1 MRVLFPIDKVSTP
14 SNLRELS
21 NAFSDKEDTKYFA
34 FFLSEKKNGN
44 KNADS
49 RETVLGKAETQVI
62 WQAEAERL
70 QMNLDF
76 IDPKFSSS
84 LTSTSC
90 LFADLLIVGSTDE
103 EALDFIRKKIS
114 SDTTTRLGCAVC
126 ITSEALQTVGEIFI
140 LVDYDYSVAIALK
153 SFVQLFLQL
162 FKNRKI
168 TIVTTSPSNEE
179 QIAFEQ
185 NLVNFVKE
193 YSTDVGIVPI
203 GSGKGCEHM
212 LKLAEKVE
220 HPLVIMGRSIREILN
235 EKTIQNEKNK
245 LSFYYFD

>member
-44 KNADS
+44 KIPDS
-49 RETVLGKAETQVI
+49 RETVLEKAETQVI

-76 IDPKFSSS
+76 IDPKSSTI
-84 LTSTSC
+84 TSTSC
-90 LFADLLIVGSTDE
+90 FFADLLVVGSADD
-103 EALDFIRKKIS
+103 EALDFIRRKIS
-114 SDTTTRLGCAVC
+114 SDTATRLGCAVC
-126 ITSEALQTVGEIFI
+126 ITGETLQNVGEIFI

-162 FKNRKI
+162 FKNKKI

-203 GSGKGCEHM
+203 GSGKGYEHM
-212 LKLAEKVE
+212 LKLAEKAE